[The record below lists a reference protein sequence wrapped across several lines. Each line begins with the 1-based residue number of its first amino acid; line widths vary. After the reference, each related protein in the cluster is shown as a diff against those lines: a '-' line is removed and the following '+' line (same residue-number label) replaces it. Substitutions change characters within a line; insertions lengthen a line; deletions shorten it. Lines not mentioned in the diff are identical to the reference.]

1 MGLLATSCHDL
12 TRAAERILYDAPQF
26 RGIVTADNAA
36 PGQEGLE
43 TPYFDVFWSFHK
55 NMLKTSPAVSMMDRQ
70 MFACF
75 HDMVFWGAGK
85 RVEEGFQKQIH
96 ICI

>member
-43 TPYFDVFWSFHK
+43 TPYFDVF
-55 NMLKTSPAVSMMDRQ
+55 
-70 MFACF
+70 
-75 HDMVFWGAGK
+75 
-85 RVEEGFQKQIH
+85 
-96 ICI
+96 